1 MNDSIHIPNEEDDSQ
16 SLIENYFPYEFIPL
30 NNFYNSIIPSSNEG
44 MLLEEETELEQNR
57 PLPYNLIMNSP
68 PIRSVGTGT
77 IREVA
82 NEFEPSLQANI
93 ERNAQVSDLIPM
105 AEEEFPNQDFNRAQ
119 GVPNLFG
126 MTYEETP
133 NQASIQSNNLIP
145 VSNEGSSSQGSSQ
158 TPKIKIDNLN
168 NEIFITPMEYL
179 KTFLKRFGLNIDSIN
194 CYKALGKN
202 IGERKKNLKKSIR
215 EILRK
220 YIEEMKETFK
230 KIIGEILGINIE
242 ERKETLQTSIGEIL
256 GKNIGESKKTLQKS
270 IGEIFGK
277 NIGESKKTLKKII
290 REILG
295 KNIGRK
301 ETLQKSIGEIL
312 SDDYISK
319 RINEILKS
327 DINKTKK
334 DELNYFLSIT
344 YEDLFIHYQNNDKNF
359 QISEGI
365 RSKINGFITLEEAI
379 PLKREKYEKLEIY
392 QNNPAFLESKL
403 ENFED
408 RSKKII
414 DYIKSGKRQR
424 GKIKIFN
431 IRKVKR
437 KRRGQA

>member
-1 MNDSIHIPNEEDDSQ
+1 MNDSIHIPNEEDNFQ
-16 SLIENYFPYEFIPL
+16 SFIENCFPQESRSL

-44 MLLEEETELEQNR
+44 MSLEELKEETKLGQNR

-82 NEFEPSLQANI
+82 NEFEPSLQAHI

-105 AEEEFPNQDFNRAQ
+105 AEEEFPNQDFNQSQ
-119 GVPNLFG
+119 GVPNIFR
-126 MTYEETP
+126 TTSEETP

-145 VSNEGSSSQGSSQ
+145 VSDEGSSNQGSSQ

-179 KTFLKRFGLNIDSIN
+179 KTSLKRIGLNIDSIN

-215 EILRK
+215 EILGK
-220 YIEEMKETFK
+220 YIEERKETFK

-242 ERKETLQTSIGEIL
+242 ERKETLQKSIGEIL
-256 GKNIGESKKTLQKS
+256 
-270 IGEIFGK
+270 GK

-319 RINEILKS
+319 RINEILNS
-327 DINKTKK
+327 DIDQTEK
-334 DELNYFLSIT
+334 DELNCFLSIT

-365 RSKINGFITLEEAI
+365 HSEINEFITLEEAI
-379 PLKREKYEKLEIY
+379 PLKRKKYEKLEIY

>member
-1 MNDSIHIPNEEDDSQ
+1 MNDSIHIPNEEDNFQ
-16 SLIENYFPYEFIPL
+16 SLIENYFSHEFRPL
-30 NNFYNSIIPSSNEG
+30 NNFYNSIIPSSNDG
-44 MLLEEETELEQNR
+44 MSLEELEEKTKLGQNR

-82 NEFEPSLQANI
+82 NEFEPSLQAHI

-105 AEEEFPNQDFNRAQ
+105 AEEEFPNQDFNQSQ
-119 GVPNLFG
+119 GVPNLFRI
-126 MTYEETP
+126 TYEETP
-133 NQASIQSNNLIP
+133 NQASIQSINLIP

-179 KTFLKRFGLNIDSIN
+179 KTSLKRIGLNIDSIN

-215 EILRK
+215 EILGK

-242 ERKETLQTSIGEIL
+242 ERKETLQ
-256 GKNIGESKKTLQKS
+256 
-270 IGEIFGK
+270 
-277 NIGESKKTLKKII
+277 
-290 REILG
+290 
-295 KNIGRK
+295 
-301 ETLQKSIGEIL
+301 KSIGEIL

-319 RINEILKS
+319 RINEILNS
-327 DINKTKK
+327 DIDQTEK
-334 DELNYFLSIT
+334 DELNCFLSIT

-365 RSKINGFITLEEAI
+365 HSEINEFITLEEAI

-403 ENFED
+403 ENFEV

>member
-1 MNDSIHIPNEEDDSQ
+1 MSDSIHIPNEEDNFQ
-16 SLIENYFPYEFIPL
+16 SLIENYFSHEFRPL

-44 MLLEEETELEQNR
+44 MSLEELKEETKLGQNR

-68 PIRSVGTGT
+68 PIRKVGTGT

-82 NEFEPSLQANI
+82 NEFEPSLQAHI

-105 AEEEFPNQDFNRAQ
+105 AEEEFPNQDFNQSQ

-133 NQASIQSNNLIP
+133 NQASIQSINLIP

-179 KTFLKRFGLNIDSIN
+179 KTSLKRIGLNIDSIN

-215 EILRK
+215 EILGK

-256 GKNIGESKKTLQKS
+256 GKNIGESKKTL
-270 IGEIFGK
+270 
-277 NIGESKKTLKKII
+277 KKII

-295 KNIGRK
+295 KNIGWK

-319 RINEILKS
+319 RINEILNS
-327 DINKTKK
+327 DIDQTEK
-334 DELNYFLSIT
+334 DELNCFLSIT

-365 RSKINGFITLEEAI
+365 HSEINKFITLEEAI

>member
-1 MNDSIHIPNEEDDSQ
+1 MNDSIHIPNEEDNFQ
-16 SLIENYFPYEFIPL
+16 SLIENYFSHEFRPL

-44 MLLEEETELEQNR
+44 MSLEELKEETKLGQNR

-82 NEFEPSLQANI
+82 NEFEPSLQAHI

-133 NQASIQSNNLIP
+133 NQASIQSINLIP

-179 KTFLKRFGLNIDSIN
+179 KTSLKRIGLNIDSIN

-215 EILRK
+215 EILGK

-242 ERKETLQTSIGEIL
+242 ERKETLQKSIGEIL
-256 GKNIGESKKTLQKS
+256 
-270 IGEIFGK
+270 GK

-319 RINEILKS
+319 RINEILNS
-327 DINKTKK
+327 DIDQTEK
-334 DELNYFLSIT
+334 DELNCFLSIT

-365 RSKINGFITLEEAI
+365 HSEINKFITLEEAI

>member
-1 MNDSIHIPNEEDDSQ
+1 MNDSIHIPNEEDNFQ
-16 SLIENYFPYEFIPL
+16 SLIENYFSHEFRPL

-44 MLLEEETELEQNR
+44 MSLEELKEETKLGQNR

-82 NEFEPSLQANI
+82 NEFEPSLQAHI

-105 AEEEFPNQDFNRAQ
+105 AEEEFPNQDFNQSQ
-119 GVPNLFG
+119 GVPNIFR
-126 MTYEETP
+126 TTSEETP

-145 VSNEGSSSQGSSQ
+145 VSDEGSSNQGSSQ

-179 KTFLKRFGLNIDSIN
+179 KTSLKRIGLNIDSIN

-220 YIEEMKETFK
+220 YIEERKETFK

-242 ERKETLQTSIGEIL
+242 ERKETLQKSIGEIL
-256 GKNIGESKKTLQKS
+256 
-270 IGEIFGK
+270 GK

-319 RINEILKS
+319 RINEILNS
-327 DINKTKK
+327 DIDQTEK
-334 DELNYFLSIT
+334 DELNCFLSIT

-365 RSKINGFITLEEAI
+365 HSKINKFITLEEAI
-379 PLKREKYEKLEIY
+379 PLKRKKYEKLEIY

>member
-1 MNDSIHIPNEEDDSQ
+1 MNDSIHIPNEEDNFQ
-16 SLIENYFPYEFIPL
+16 SLIENYFSHEFRPL

-44 MLLEEETELEQNR
+44 MSLEELKEETKLGQNR

-82 NEFEPSLQANI
+82 NEFEPSLQAHI

-105 AEEEFPNQDFNRAQ
+105 AEEEFPNQDFNQSQ

-179 KTFLKRFGLNIDSIN
+179 KTSLKRIGLNIDSIN

-215 EILRK
+215 EILGK

-242 ERKETLQTSIGEIL
+242 ERKETLQKSIGEIL
-256 GKNIGESKKTLQKS
+256 
-270 IGEIFGK
+270 GK

-319 RINEILKS
+319 RINEILNS
-327 DINKTKK
+327 DIDQTEK
-334 DELNYFLSIT
+334 DELNCFLSIT

-365 RSKINGFITLEEAI
+365 HSEINEFITLEEAI

>member
-1 MNDSIHIPNEEDDSQ
+1 MNDSIHIPNEEDNFQ
-16 SLIENYFPYEFIPL
+16 SLIENYFSHEFRPL

-44 MLLEEETELEQNR
+44 MSLEELKEETKLGQNR

-82 NEFEPSLQANI
+82 NEFEPSLQAHI

-105 AEEEFPNQDFNRAQ
+105 AEEEFPNQDFNQSQ
-119 GVPNLFG
+119 GVPNLFRI
-126 MTYEETP
+126 TYEETP

-145 VSNEGSSSQGSSQ
+145 VSDEGSSNQGSSQ

-179 KTFLKRFGLNIDSIN
+179 KTSLKRIGLNIDSIN

-202 IGERKKNLKKSIR
+202 IGVRKKTLKKSIR
-215 EILRK
+215 EILGK

-242 ERKETLQTSIGEIL
+242 ERKETLQKSIGEIL
-256 GKNIGESKKTLQKS
+256 
-270 IGEIFGK
+270 GK

-319 RINEILKS
+319 RINEILNS
-327 DINKTKK
+327 DIDKTEK
-334 DELNYFLSIT
+334 DELNCFLSIT
-344 YEDLFIHYQNNDKNF
+344 YEDFFLHYQNNDKNF

-365 RSKINGFITLEEAI
+365 HSEINEFITLEEAI

-431 IRKVKR
+431 IIRKVKR

>member
-16 SLIENYFPYEFIPL
+16 SLIENYFPYEFRPL

-44 MLLEEETELEQNR
+44 MSLEELKEETKLGQNR

-82 NEFEPSLQANI
+82 NEFEPSLQAHI

-105 AEEEFPNQDFNRAQ
+105 AEEEFPNQDFNQSQ
-119 GVPNLFG
+119 GVPNLFRI
-126 MTYEETP
+126 TYEETP
-133 NQASIQSNNLIP
+133 NQASIQSINLIP

-179 KTFLKRFGLNIDSIN
+179 KTSLKRIGLNIDSIN

-202 IGERKKNLKKSIR
+202 IGERKKNLTKSIR
-215 EILRK
+215 EILGK

-242 ERKETLQTSIGEIL
+242 ERKETLQ
-256 GKNIGESKKTLQKS
+256 
-270 IGEIFGK
+270 
-277 NIGESKKTLKKII
+277 
-290 REILG
+290 
-295 KNIGRK
+295 
-301 ETLQKSIGEIL
+301 KSIGEIL

-319 RINEILKS
+319 RINEILNS
-327 DINKTKK
+327 DIDQTEK
-334 DELNYFLSIT
+334 DELNCFLSIT

-365 RSKINGFITLEEAI
+365 HSEINEFITLEEAI
-379 PLKREKYEKLEIY
+379 PLKRKKYEKLEIY

-403 ENFED
+403 ENFEV

-431 IRKVKR
+431 IIRKVKR

>member
-1 MNDSIHIPNEEDDSQ
+1 MNDSIHIPNEEDNFQ
-16 SLIENYFPYEFIPL
+16 SLIENYFSHEFRPL

-44 MLLEEETELEQNR
+44 MSLEELKEETKLGQNR

-82 NEFEPSLQANI
+82 NEFEPSLQAHI

-133 NQASIQSNNLIP
+133 NQASIQSINLIP

-179 KTFLKRFGLNIDSIN
+179 KTSLKRIGLNIDSIN

-215 EILRK
+215 EILGK

-242 ERKETLQTSIGEIL
+242 ERKETLQKSIGEIL
-256 GKNIGESKKTLQKS
+256 
-270 IGEIFGK
+270 GK

-319 RINEILKS
+319 RINEILNS
-327 DINKTKK
+327 DIDQTEK
-334 DELNYFLSIT
+334 DELNCFLSIT

-365 RSKINGFITLEEAI
+365 HSEINEFITLEEAI
-379 PLKREKYEKLEIY
+379 PLKRKKYEKLEIY

-403 ENFED
+403 ENFEV

>member
-1 MNDSIHIPNEEDDSQ
+1 MNDSIHIPNEEDNFQ
-16 SLIENYFPYEFIPL
+16 SLIENYFSHEFRPL

-44 MLLEEETELEQNR
+44 MSLEEETKLGQNR

-68 PIRSVGTGT
+68 PIRKVGTGT

-82 NEFEPSLQANI
+82 NEFEPSLQAHI

-105 AEEEFPNQDFNRAQ
+105 AEEEFPNQDFNQSQ
-119 GVPNLFG
+119 GVPNIFRI
-126 MTYEETP
+126 TYEETP

-179 KTFLKRFGLNIDSIN
+179 KTSLKRIGLNIDSIN

-215 EILRK
+215 EILGK

-242 ERKETLQTSIGEIL
+242 ERKETLQKSIGEIL
-256 GKNIGESKKTLQKS
+256 
-270 IGEIFGK
+270 GK

-319 RINEILKS
+319 RINEILNS
-327 DINKTKK
+327 DIDQTEK
-334 DELNYFLSIT
+334 DELNCFLSIT

-365 RSKINGFITLEEAI
+365 HSKINEFITLEEAI

>member
-1 MNDSIHIPNEEDDSQ
+1 MNDSIHIPNEEDNFQ
-16 SLIENYFPYEFIPL
+16 SLIENYFSHEFRPL

-44 MLLEEETELEQNR
+44 MSLEELKEETKLGQNR

-82 NEFEPSLQANI
+82 NAFEPSLQAHI

-105 AEEEFPNQDFNRAQ
+105 AEEEFPNQDFNKSQ
-119 GVPNLFG
+119 GVPNSFRI
-126 MTYEETP
+126 TYEETP
-133 NQASIQSNNLIP
+133 NQASIQSINLIP

-179 KTFLKRFGLNIDSIN
+179 KTSLKRIGLNIDSIN

-215 EILRK
+215 EILGK

-242 ERKETLQTSIGEIL
+242 ERKETLQKSIGEIL
-256 GKNIGESKKTLQKS
+256 
-270 IGEIFGK
+270 GK

-319 RINEILKS
+319 RINEILNS
-327 DINKTKK
+327 DIDQTEK
-334 DELNYFLSIT
+334 DELNCFLSIT

-365 RSKINGFITLEEAI
+365 HSEINEFITLEEAI

-392 QNNPAFLESKL
+392 KNNPAFLESKL
-403 ENFED
+403 ENFEV

-424 GKIKIFN
+424 GKIKVFN

>member
-1 MNDSIHIPNEEDDSQ
+1 MNDSIHIPNEEDNFQ
-16 SLIENYFPYEFIPL
+16 SLIENYFSHEFRPL

-44 MLLEEETELEQNR
+44 MSLEELEEKTKLGQNR
-57 PLPYNLIMNSP
+57 LLPYNLIMNSP

-82 NEFEPSLQANI
+82 NEFEPSLQAHI

-105 AEEEFPNQDFNRAQ
+105 AEEEFPNQDFNQSQ
-119 GVPNLFG
+119 GVPNLFR
-126 MTYEETP
+126 TTNEETP
-133 NQASIQSNNLIP
+133 NQASIQSINLIP
-145 VSNEGSSSQGSSQ
+145 VSNEGSSNQGSSQ

-179 KTFLKRFGLNIDSIN
+179 KTSLKRIGLNIDSIN

-215 EILRK
+215 EILGK

-242 ERKETLQTSIGEIL
+242 ERKETLQKSIGEIL
-256 GKNIGESKKTLQKS
+256 
-270 IGEIFGK
+270 GK

-319 RINEILKS
+319 RINEILNS
-327 DINKTKK
+327 DIDQTEK
-334 DELNYFLSIT
+334 DELNCFLSIT

-365 RSKINGFITLEEAI
+365 HSEINEFITLEEAI
-379 PLKREKYEKLEIY
+379 PLKRKKYEKLEIY

-403 ENFED
+403 ENFEV

>member
-1 MNDSIHIPNEEDDSQ
+1 MNDSIHIPNEEDNFQ
-16 SLIENYFPYEFIPL
+16 SLIENYFSHEFRPL

-44 MLLEEETELEQNR
+44 MSLEELKEETKLGQNR

-82 NEFEPSLQANI
+82 NEFEPSLQAHI

-105 AEEEFPNQDFNRAQ
+105 AEEEFPNQDFNQSQ
-119 GVPNLFG
+119 GVPNLFR
-126 MTYEETP
+126 TTSEETH

-179 KTFLKRFGLNIDSIN
+179 KTSLKRIGLNIDSIN

-215 EILRK
+215 EILGK

-242 ERKETLQTSIGEIL
+242 ERKETLQKSIGEIL
-256 GKNIGESKKTLQKS
+256 GKNIGESKKTLQ
-270 IGEIFGK
+270 
-277 NIGESKKTLKKII
+277 KII

-319 RINEILKS
+319 RINEILNS
-327 DINKTKK
+327 DIDQTEK
-334 DELNYFLSIT
+334 DELNCFLSIT
-344 YEDLFIHYQNNDKNF
+344 YEDLFIHYKNYDKNF

-365 RSKINGFITLEEAI
+365 YSEINKFITLEEAI

-403 ENFED
+403 ENFEV

>member
-1 MNDSIHIPNEEDDSQ
+1 MNDSIHIPNEEDNFQ
-16 SLIENYFPYEFIPL
+16 SLIENYFSHEFRPL

-44 MLLEEETELEQNR
+44 MSLEELKEETKLGQNR

-68 PIRSVGTGT
+68 PIRKVGTGT

-82 NEFEPSLQANI
+82 NEFEPSLQAHI

-105 AEEEFPNQDFNRAQ
+105 AEEEFPNQDFNQSQ
-119 GVPNLFG
+119 GVPNIFRI
-126 MTYEETP
+126 TYEETP

-145 VSNEGSSSQGSSQ
+145 VSDEGSSNQGSSQ

-179 KTFLKRFGLNIDSIN
+179 KTSLKRIGLNIDSIN

-215 EILRK
+215 EILGK

-242 ERKETLQTSIGEIL
+242 ERKETLQKSIGEIL
-256 GKNIGESKKTLQKS
+256 
-270 IGEIFGK
+270 GK

-319 RINEILKS
+319 RINEILNS
-327 DINKTKK
+327 DIDQTEK
-334 DELNYFLSIT
+334 DELNCFLSIT

-365 RSKINGFITLEEAI
+365 HSEINKFITLEEAI

>member
-1 MNDSIHIPNEEDDSQ
+1 MNDSIHIPNEEDNFQ
-16 SLIENYFPYEFIPL
+16 SLIENYFSHEFRPL

-44 MLLEEETELEQNR
+44 MSLEELKEETKLGQNR

-82 NEFEPSLQANI
+82 NEFEPSLQAHI

-145 VSNEGSSSQGSSQ
+145 VSDEGSSNQGSSQ

-179 KTFLKRFGLNIDSIN
+179 KTSLKRIGLNIDSIN

-215 EILRK
+215 EILGK

-242 ERKETLQTSIGEIL
+242 ERKETLQKSIGEIL
-256 GKNIGESKKTLQKS
+256 
-270 IGEIFGK
+270 GK

-319 RINEILKS
+319 RINEILNS
-327 DINKTKK
+327 DIDQTEK
-334 DELNYFLSIT
+334 DELNCFLSIT

-365 RSKINGFITLEEAI
+365 HSEINEFITLEEAI

-392 QNNPAFLESKL
+392 NNNPAFLESKL

>member
-1 MNDSIHIPNEEDDSQ
+1 MDDSIHIPNEEDNFQ
-16 SLIENYFPYEFIPL
+16 SLIENYFSHEFRPL

-44 MLLEEETELEQNR
+44 MSLEEETKLGQNR

-68 PIRSVGTGT
+68 PIRKVGTGT

-105 AEEEFPNQDFNRAQ
+105 AEEEFPNQDFNQSQ
-119 GVPNLFG
+119 GVPNSFRI
-126 MTYEETP
+126 TYEETP
-133 NQASIQSNNLIP
+133 SIQSNNLIP
-145 VSNEGSSSQGSSQ
+145 VSDEGSSNQGSSQ

-179 KTFLKRFGLNIDSIN
+179 KTSLKRIGLNIDSIN

-215 EILRK
+215 EILGK

-256 GKNIGESKKTLQKS
+256 
-270 IGEIFGK
+270 GK

-319 RINEILKS
+319 RINEILNS
-327 DINKTKK
+327 DIDQTEK
-334 DELNYFLSIT
+334 DELNCFLSIT

-365 RSKINGFITLEEAI
+365 HSKINKFITLEEAI

-392 QNNPAFLESKL
+392 KNNPAFLESKL

>member
-1 MNDSIHIPNEEDDSQ
+1 MNDSIHIPNEEDNFQ
-16 SLIENYFPYEFIPL
+16 SLIENYFSHEFRPL
-30 NNFYNSIIPSSNEG
+30 NNFYNSIIPSSNDG
-44 MLLEEETELEQNR
+44 MSLEELEEKTKLGQNR

-82 NEFEPSLQANI
+82 NEFEPSLQAHI

-179 KTFLKRFGLNIDSIN
+179 KTSLKRIGLNIDSIN

-215 EILRK
+215 EILGK

-242 ERKETLQTSIGEIL
+242 ERKETLQKSIGEIL
-256 GKNIGESKKTLQKS
+256 
-270 IGEIFGK
+270 GK

-319 RINEILKS
+319 RINEILNS
-327 DINKTKK
+327 DIDQTEK
-334 DELNYFLSIT
+334 DELNCFLSIT

-365 RSKINGFITLEEAI
+365 HSEINEFITLEEAI

>member
-1 MNDSIHIPNEEDDSQ
+1 MNDSIHIPNEEDNFQ
-16 SLIENYFPYEFIPL
+16 SLIENYFSHEFRPL

-44 MLLEEETELEQNR
+44 MSLEELKEETKLGQNR

-82 NEFEPSLQANI
+82 NEFEPSLQAHI

-145 VSNEGSSSQGSSQ
+145 VSDEGSSNQGSSQ

-179 KTFLKRFGLNIDSIN
+179 KTSLKRIGLNIDSIN

-215 EILRK
+215 EILGK

-242 ERKETLQTSIGEIL
+242 ERKETLQKSIGEIL
-256 GKNIGESKKTLQKS
+256 
-270 IGEIFGK
+270 GK

-301 ETLQKSIGEIL
+301 ETLQKSIGESL

-319 RINEILKS
+319 RINEILNS
-327 DINKTKK
+327 DIDQTEK
-334 DELNYFLSIT
+334 DELNCFLSIT

-365 RSKINGFITLEEAI
+365 HSKINKFITLEEAI

-431 IRKVKR
+431 IIRKVKR

>member
-1 MNDSIHIPNEEDDSQ
+1 MNDSIHIPNEEDNFQ
-16 SLIENYFPYEFIPL
+16 SLIENYFSHEFRPL

-44 MLLEEETELEQNR
+44 MSLEELKEETKLGQNR

-82 NEFEPSLQANI
+82 NEFEPSLQAHI

-105 AEEEFPNQDFNRAQ
+105 AEEEFPNQDFNQSQ

-133 NQASIQSNNLIP
+133 NQASIQSINLIP

-179 KTFLKRFGLNIDSIN
+179 KTSLKRIGLNIDSIN

-215 EILRK
+215 EILGK

-242 ERKETLQTSIGEIL
+242 ERKETLQKSIGEIL
-256 GKNIGESKKTLQKS
+256 
-270 IGEIFGK
+270 GK

-295 KNIGRK
+295 KNIGWK

-319 RINEILKS
+319 RINEILNS
-327 DINKTKK
+327 DIDQTEK
-334 DELNYFLSIT
+334 DELNCFLSIT

-365 RSKINGFITLEEAI
+365 HSEINEFITLEEAI

-392 QNNPAFLESKL
+392 NNNPAFLESKL

-431 IRKVKR
+431 IIRKVKR

>member
-1 MNDSIHIPNEEDDSQ
+1 MDDSIHIPNEEDNFQ
-16 SLIENYFPYEFIPL
+16 SLIENYFSHEFRPL

-44 MLLEEETELEQNR
+44 MSLEELEEKTKLGQNR

-68 PIRSVGTGT
+68 PIRKVGTGT

-82 NEFEPSLQANI
+82 NEFEPSLQAHI

-105 AEEEFPNQDFNRAQ
+105 AEEEFPNQDFNQSQ

-145 VSNEGSSSQGSSQ
+145 VSDEGSSNQGSSQ

-179 KTFLKRFGLNIDSIN
+179 KTSLKRIGLNIDSIN

-242 ERKETLQTSIGEIL
+242 ERKETLQKSIGEIL
-256 GKNIGESKKTLQKS
+256 
-270 IGEIFGK
+270 GK

-295 KNIGRK
+295 KNIGWK

-319 RINEILKS
+319 RINEILNS
-327 DINKTKK
+327 DIDQTEK
-334 DELNYFLSIT
+334 DELNCFLSIT
-344 YEDLFIHYQNNDKNF
+344 YEDLFIHYQNNNKNF

-365 RSKINGFITLEEAI
+365 HSEINEFITLEEAI

>member
-1 MNDSIHIPNEEDDSQ
+1 MNDSIHIPNEEDNFQ
-16 SLIENYFPYEFIPL
+16 SLIENYFSHEFRPL

-44 MLLEEETELEQNR
+44 MSLEELKEETKLGQNR

-82 NEFEPSLQANI
+82 NEFEPSLQAHI

-133 NQASIQSNNLIP
+133 NQASIQSINLIP

-179 KTFLKRFGLNIDSIN
+179 KTSLKRIGLNIDSIN

-215 EILRK
+215 EILGK

-242 ERKETLQTSIGEIL
+242 ERKETLQKSIGEIL
-256 GKNIGESKKTLQKS
+256 
-270 IGEIFGK
+270 GK

-319 RINEILKS
+319 RINEILNS
-327 DINKTKK
+327 DIDQTEK
-334 DELNYFLSIT
+334 DELNCFLSIT

-365 RSKINGFITLEEAI
+365 HSEINEFITLEEAI

>member
-16 SLIENYFPYEFIPL
+16 SFIENYFPQESRSL
-30 NNFYNSIIPSSNEG
+30 NNFYNSIISSSNEG
-44 MLLEEETELEQNR
+44 MSLEELEEKTKLGQNR
-57 PLPYNLIMNSP
+57 LLPYNLIMNSP
-68 PIRSVGTGT
+68 PIRKVGTGT

-82 NEFEPSLQANI
+82 NEFEPSLQAHI

-105 AEEEFPNQDFNRAQ
+105 AEEEFPNQDFNQSQ
-119 GVPNLFG
+119 GVPNLFR
-126 MTYEETP
+126 TTSEETH

-179 KTFLKRFGLNIDSIN
+179 KTSLKRIGLNIDSIN

-242 ERKETLQTSIGEIL
+242 ERKETLQKSIGEIL
-256 GKNIGESKKTLQKS
+256 
-270 IGEIFGK
+270 GK

-319 RINEILKS
+319 RINEILNS
-327 DINKTKK
+327 DIDQTEK
-334 DELNYFLSIT
+334 DELNCFLSIT

-365 RSKINGFITLEEAI
+365 HSEINEFITLEEAI

-431 IRKVKR
+431 IMKVKR

>member
-1 MNDSIHIPNEEDDSQ
+1 MNDSIHIPNEEDNFQ
-16 SLIENYFPYEFIPL
+16 SLIENYFSHEFRPL

-44 MLLEEETELEQNR
+44 MSLEELEEKTKLGQNR

-68 PIRSVGTGT
+68 PIRKVGTGT

-82 NEFEPSLQANI
+82 NEFEPSLQAHI
-93 ERNAQVSDLIPM
+93 EKNAQVSDLIPM

-126 MTYEETP
+126 ITYEETP

-179 KTFLKRFGLNIDSIN
+179 KTSLKRIGLNIDSIN

-202 IGERKKNLKKSIR
+202 IGERKKNLKKRIR

-220 YIEEMKETFK
+220 YIEERKETFK

-242 ERKETLQTSIGEIL
+242 ERKETLQKSIGEIL
-256 GKNIGESKKTLQKS
+256 
-270 IGEIFGK
+270 GK

-319 RINEILKS
+319 RINEILNS
-327 DINKTKK
+327 DIDQTEK
-334 DELNYFLSIT
+334 DELNCFLSIT

-365 RSKINGFITLEEAI
+365 HSEINEFITLEEAI

>member
-1 MNDSIHIPNEEDDSQ
+1 
-16 SLIENYFPYEFIPL
+16 
-30 NNFYNSIIPSSNEG
+30 
-44 MLLEEETELEQNR
+44 
-57 PLPYNLIMNSP
+57 
-68 PIRSVGTGT
+68 
-77 IREVA
+77 
-82 NEFEPSLQANI
+82 
-93 ERNAQVSDLIPM
+93 VSD
-105 AEEEFPNQDFNRAQ
+105 
-119 GVPNLFG
+119 
-126 MTYEETP
+126 
-133 NQASIQSNNLIP
+133 
-145 VSNEGSSSQGSSQ
+145 EGSSSQGSSQ

-179 KTFLKRFGLNIDSIN
+179 KTFFKRFGLNIDSIN

-215 EILRK
+215 EILGK
-220 YIEEMKETFK
+220 YIEERKETFK

-242 ERKETLQTSIGEIL
+242 ERKETLQKSIGEIL
-256 GKNIGESKKTLQKS
+256 
-270 IGEIFGK
+270 GK

-319 RINEILKS
+319 RINEILNS
-327 DINKTKK
+327 DIDQTEK
-334 DELNYFLSIT
+334 DELNCFLSIT

-365 RSKINGFITLEEAI
+365 HSKINKFITLEEAI

-403 ENFED
+403 ENFEV

-414 DYIKSGKRQR
+414 DYIKRGKRQR

-431 IRKVKR
+431 IIRKVKR
-437 KRRGQA
+437 KRRG

>member
-1 MNDSIHIPNEEDDSQ
+1 MSDSIHIPNEEDNFQ
-16 SLIENYFPYEFIPL
+16 SLIENYFSHEFRPL

-44 MLLEEETELEQNR
+44 MSLEELKEETKLGQNR

-82 NEFEPSLQANI
+82 NEFEPSLQAHI

-105 AEEEFPNQDFNRAQ
+105 AEEEFPNQDFNQ
-119 GVPNLFG
+119 SQDVPNLFRI
-126 MTYEETP
+126 TYEETP
-133 NQASIQSNNLIP
+133 NQASIQSINLIP

-179 KTFLKRFGLNIDSIN
+179 KTSLKRIGLNIDSIN

-215 EILRK
+215 EILGK

-242 ERKETLQTSIGEIL
+242 ERKETLQKSIGEIL
-256 GKNIGESKKTLQKS
+256 
-270 IGEIFGK
+270 GK

-319 RINEILKS
+319 RINEILNS
-327 DINKTKK
+327 DIDQTEK
-334 DELNYFLSIT
+334 DELNCFLSIT

-365 RSKINGFITLEEAI
+365 HSEINEFITLEEAI

>member
-1 MNDSIHIPNEEDDSQ
+1 MSDSIHIPNEEDNFQ
-16 SLIENYFPYEFIPL
+16 SLIENYFSHEFRPL

-44 MLLEEETELEQNR
+44 MSLEEETKLGQNR

-68 PIRSVGTGT
+68 PIRKVGTGT

-82 NEFEPSLQANI
+82 NEFEPSLQAHI

-133 NQASIQSNNLIP
+133 NQASIQSINLIP

-179 KTFLKRFGLNIDSIN
+179 KTSLKRIGLNIDSIN

-202 IGERKKNLKKSIR
+202 IGERKKNLQKSIR
-215 EILRK
+215 EILGK
-220 YIEEMKETFK
+220 YIEERKETFK

-242 ERKETLQTSIGEIL
+242 ERKETLQKSIGEIL
-256 GKNIGESKKTLQKS
+256 
-270 IGEIFGK
+270 GK

-295 KNIGRK
+295 KNIGWK

-319 RINEILKS
+319 RINEILNS
-327 DINKTKK
+327 DIDQTEK
-334 DELNYFLSIT
+334 DELNCFLSIT

-365 RSKINGFITLEEAI
+365 YSEINKFITLEEAI

>member
-1 MNDSIHIPNEEDDSQ
+1 MNDSIHIPNEEDNFQ
-16 SLIENYFPYEFIPL
+16 SLIENYFSHEFRPL

-44 MLLEEETELEQNR
+44 MSLEELKEETKLGQNR

-82 NEFEPSLQANI
+82 NEFEPSLQAHI

-105 AEEEFPNQDFNRAQ
+105 AEEEFPNQDFNQSQ
-119 GVPNLFG
+119 GVPNLFR
-126 MTYEETP
+126 TTSEETP

-145 VSNEGSSSQGSSQ
+145 VIDEGSSSQGSSQ

-179 KTFLKRFGLNIDSIN
+179 KTSLKRIGLNIDSIN

-215 EILRK
+215 EILGK

-242 ERKETLQTSIGEIL
+242 ERKETLQKSIGEIL
-256 GKNIGESKKTLQKS
+256 GKNIE
-270 IGEIFGK
+270 
-277 NIGESKKTLKKII
+277 ESKKTLKKII

-319 RINEILKS
+319 RINEILNS
-327 DINKTKK
+327 DIDQTEK
-334 DELNYFLSIT
+334 DELNCFLSIT

-365 RSKINGFITLEEAI
+365 HSEINEFITLEEAI

>member
-1 MNDSIHIPNEEDDSQ
+1 MNDSIHIPNEEDNFQ
-16 SLIENYFPYEFIPL
+16 SLIENYFSHEFRPL

-44 MLLEEETELEQNR
+44 MSLEELKEETKLGQNR

-82 NEFEPSLQANI
+82 NEFEPSLQAHI

-145 VSNEGSSSQGSSQ
+145 VSDEGSSNQGSSQ

-179 KTFLKRFGLNIDSIN
+179 KTSLKRIGLNIDSIN

-215 EILRK
+215 EILGK

-242 ERKETLQTSIGEIL
+242 ERKETLQKSIGEIL
-256 GKNIGESKKTLQKS
+256 
-270 IGEIFGK
+270 GK

-319 RINEILKS
+319 RINEILNS
-327 DINKTKK
+327 DIDQTEK
-334 DELNYFLSIT
+334 DELNCFLSIT

-365 RSKINGFITLEEAI
+365 HSEINEFITLEEAI
-379 PLKREKYEKLEIY
+379 PLKRKKYEKLEIY

-431 IRKVKR
+431 IMKVKR

>member
-1 MNDSIHIPNEEDDSQ
+1 
-16 SLIENYFPYEFIPL
+16 
-30 NNFYNSIIPSSNEG
+30 
-44 MLLEEETELEQNR
+44 
-57 PLPYNLIMNSP
+57 
-68 PIRSVGTGT
+68 
-77 IREVA
+77 
-82 NEFEPSLQANI
+82 
-93 ERNAQVSDLIPM
+93 
-105 AEEEFPNQDFNRAQ
+105 
-119 GVPNLFG
+119 

-145 VSNEGSSSQGSSQ
+145 VSDEGSSNQGSSQ

-179 KTFLKRFGLNIDSIN
+179 KTFLKRIGLNIDSIN

-220 YIEEMKETFK
+220 YIEERKETFK

-242 ERKETLQTSIGEIL
+242 ERKETLQKSIGEIL
-256 GKNIGESKKTLQKS
+256 
-270 IGEIFGK
+270 GK

-295 KNIGRK
+295 KNIGWK

-319 RINEILKS
+319 RINEILES
-327 DINKTKK
+327 DIDKTEK
-334 DELNYFLSIT
+334 DELNFFLSIT

-365 RSKINGFITLEEAI
+365 HSEINEFITLEEAI

-431 IRKVKR
+431 IMKVKR

>member
-1 MNDSIHIPNEEDDSQ
+1 MNDSIHIPNEEDNFQ
-16 SLIENYFPYEFIPL
+16 SLIENYFSHEFRPL

-44 MLLEEETELEQNR
+44 MSLEELKEETKLGQNR

-82 NEFEPSLQANI
+82 NEFEPSLQAHI

-105 AEEEFPNQDFNRAQ
+105 AEEEFPNQDFNQSQ

-145 VSNEGSSSQGSSQ
+145 VSDEGSSNQGSSQ

-179 KTFLKRFGLNIDSIN
+179 KTSLKRIGLNIDSIN

-215 EILRK
+215 EILGK

-242 ERKETLQTSIGEIL
+242 ERKETLQKSIGEIL
-256 GKNIGESKKTLQKS
+256 
-270 IGEIFGK
+270 GK

-319 RINEILKS
+319 RINEILNS
-327 DINKTKK
+327 DIDQTEK
-334 DELNYFLSIT
+334 DELNCFLSIT

-365 RSKINGFITLEEAI
+365 HSEINEFITLEEAI

>member
-1 MNDSIHIPNEEDDSQ
+1 MNDSIHIPNEEDNFQ
-16 SLIENYFPYEFIPL
+16 SLIENYFSHEFRPL

-44 MLLEEETELEQNR
+44 MSLEELKEETKLGQNR

-82 NEFEPSLQANI
+82 NEFEPSLQAHI

-133 NQASIQSNNLIP
+133 NQASFQSNNLIP

-179 KTFLKRFGLNIDSIN
+179 KTSLKRIGLNIDSIN

-215 EILRK
+215 EILGK

-242 ERKETLQTSIGEIL
+242 ERKETLQKSIGEIL
-256 GKNIGESKKTLQKS
+256 
-270 IGEIFGK
+270 GK

-319 RINEILKS
+319 RINEILNS
-327 DINKTKK
+327 DIDQTEK
-334 DELNYFLSIT
+334 DELNCFLSIT

-365 RSKINGFITLEEAI
+365 HSEINEFITLEEAI

>member
-1 MNDSIHIPNEEDDSQ
+1 MNDSIHIPNEEDNFQ
-16 SLIENYFPYEFIPL
+16 SLIENYFSHEFRPL

-44 MLLEEETELEQNR
+44 MSLEELEEKTKLGQNR
-57 PLPYNLIMNSP
+57 PLPYNLIMNLP
-68 PIRSVGTGT
+68 PIRKVGTGT

-82 NEFEPSLQANI
+82 NEFEPSLQAHI

-105 AEEEFPNQDFNRAQ
+105 AEEEFPNQDFNQSQ
-119 GVPNLFG
+119 GVSNLFRI
-126 MTYEETP
+126 TYEETP

-179 KTFLKRFGLNIDSIN
+179 KTFLKRFDLNIDSIN

-215 EILRK
+215 EILGK

-242 ERKETLQTSIGEIL
+242 ERKETLQKSIGEIL
-256 GKNIGESKKTLQKS
+256 
-270 IGEIFGK
+270 GK

-319 RINEILKS
+319 RINEILNS
-327 DINKTKK
+327 DIDQTEK
-334 DELNYFLSIT
+334 DELNCFLSIT

-365 RSKINGFITLEEAI
+365 HSEINEFITLEEAI

-431 IRKVKR
+431 IIRKVKR

>member
-1 MNDSIHIPNEEDDSQ
+1 MDDSIHIPNEEDNFQ
-16 SLIENYFPYEFIPL
+16 SLIENYFSHEFRPL

-44 MLLEEETELEQNR
+44 MSLEELKEETKLGQNR

-82 NEFEPSLQANI
+82 NEFEPSLQAHI

-105 AEEEFPNQDFNRAQ
+105 AEEEFPNQDFNQSQ
-119 GVPNLFG
+119 GVPNLFR
-126 MTYEETP
+126 TTSEETH

-179 KTFLKRFGLNIDSIN
+179 KTSLKRIGLNIDSIN

-215 EILRK
+215 EILGK

-242 ERKETLQTSIGEIL
+242 ERKETLQKSIGEIL
-256 GKNIGESKKTLQKS
+256 GKNIGESKKTLQ
-270 IGEIFGK
+270 
-277 NIGESKKTLKKII
+277 KII

-319 RINEILKS
+319 RINEILNS
-327 DINKTKK
+327 DIDQTEK
-334 DELNYFLSIT
+334 DELNCFLSIT

-365 RSKINGFITLEEAI
+365 HSEINEFITLEEAI

-403 ENFED
+403 ENFEV